1 MGIGMGRRIGSTV
14 CEAKNVN
21 GRRCNTSVKY
31 EATWISTGTIIRLC
45 ANHED
50 EFRRKG
56 LIQESTRVR
65 LSDIT

>member
-1 MGIGMGRRIGSTV
+1 MGTGMGRRMGSTL
-14 CEAKNVN
+14 CEAQDVY

-31 EATWISTGTIIRLC
+31 EATWISTGTTIRLC